1 MSQQKADFLLFT
13 AAFVWGSSYGFM
25 KLGAET
31 MPPISIAALQRL
43 LPSSSF
49 SPSS

>member
-31 MPPISIAALQRL
+31 MPPISIAVRL
-43 LPSSSF
+43 L
-49 SPSS
+49 